1 MAVAARPLYVTPVSD
16 GIEKYIASHAA
27 ETAAVMLASL
37 VIVTALS
44 AAGSLLATLRSDGQ
58 QTVDLHNGGRLAV
71 FTLRYGLYRE
81 L

>member
-1 MAVAARPLYVTPVSD
+1 MAVVAPPVAVTPISD
-16 GIEKYIASHAA
+16 SIEKCVASHAA
-27 ETAAVMLASL
+27 GTAAVMLASL
-37 VIVTALS
+37 VIVTARS